1 MNESLGS
8 PTKRIFPA
16 SNLGVTQGF
25 SGFTETRLVVSDP
38 KWPHHHDHTSS
49 SVPGEIENQLT
60 HRYRKKYNRNTK
72 HKKHNQQKSFEKK
85 SPVW

>member
-49 SVPGEIENQLT
+49 PKKKKTVTEQNNEQLVP
-60 HRYRKKYNRNTK
+60 NRAKAEGKVIT
-72 HKKHNQQKSFEKK
+72 S
-85 SPVW
+85 